1 MINQF
6 ISMNG
11 YGLYVWLSFI
21 IVVISCAVVYYKTNK
36 TLRKYEKE
44 FLIELEDL
52 SIEEKKKAL
61 KTSKI
66 AQQILASN
74 SKIN

>member
-44 FLIELEDL
+44 FLIEIEAL